1 MPTRRKLLAGALAAA
16 VAPRVAWAEVGDPRF
31 VTAALGAD
39 GRFRLCGLTA
49 AGAIAFE
56 QNMPGRGHAAASH
69 PVIAEAVV
77 FARRPGTFA
86 LVLNCATGQ
95 VVAELT
101 APPSRHFYGHGAYSR
116 DGALLYTTENDLET
130 LEGRIGIWD
139 TRQYLRVGEIA
150 SGGIGPH
157 DMRRMP
163 GTDTLVVAN
172 GGIAT
177 HPDSGRAKLNLP
189 TMRANLAYVSATD
202 GILDLVEVPVEM
214 QLNSLRHLDV
224 GSDGLVAAAFQWQGD
239 AVDAPPLLAL
249 HRRGAPLEFLEADPL
264 THRRL
269 DGYAGSVA
277 FSGDG
282 ARVAITSPRGGL
294 LQSFTIDGHRP
305 SMTLSAED
313 ICGVAPG
320 GPGFMYTTGLGHV
333 GWTDTDDKIAHD
345 GLQFDNHLIALRG

>member
-1 MPTRRKLLAGALAAA
+1 MPTRRRLLAGALAAA

-95 VVAELT
+95 VVAALT
-101 APPSRHFYGHGAYSR
+101 APLSRHFYGHGAYSR
-116 DGALLYTTENDLET
+116 DGSLLYTTENDLET

-189 TMRANLAYVSATD
+189 TMRAN
-202 GILDLVEVPVEM
+202 
-214 QLNSLRHLDV
+214 
-224 GSDGLVAAAFQWQGD
+224 
-239 AVDAPPLLAL
+239 
-249 HRRGAPLEFLEADPL
+249 
-264 THRRL
+264 
-269 DGYAGSVA
+269 
-277 FSGDG
+277 
-282 ARVAITSPRGGL
+282 
-294 LQSFTIDGHRP
+294 
-305 SMTLSAED
+305 
-313 ICGVAPG
+313 
-320 GPGFMYTTGLGHV
+320 
-333 GWTDTDDKIAHD
+333 
-345 GLQFDNHLIALRG
+345 